1 MKILRNYINS
11 VKPSFVGEGKYSKWF
26 PLFDAVEN
34 LFFSTQTQTANPVH
48 VRDAIDIQ
56 KVMVT
61 VWLATFPAMFFG
73 MYNLGSHSLEYLD
86 SINQLNT
93 GDWHHYIVS
102 LVGYDSSS
110 FVAKMWFG
118 AAYFMPIY
126 ITVFVVGIGWEA
138 VFAIVRKHEIN
149 EGAFVSTI
157 LFSLSCPPDLPLWQA
172 AMGITF
178 GLVIGKEIFGGTGKN
193 FLNPAL
199 TGRAFLYFAYPS
211 QISGDKVWIA
221 GLADNNIVAEGYSG
235 ATALGV
241 AAESGMP
248 GILNQ
253 YTWMDS
259 FLGFIPGSVGETSVI
274 AIGIGLVILLVTKVA
289 SYRIIL
295 GTFAGMIF
303 MSSILNIIGSDTNPM
318 FYVPWYWHAVIG
330 SFAFGLVFMATE
342 PVSGSGTNTGR
353 WIYGIVI
360 GITVILIRVINPAFP
375 EGMMLAILFANLLA
389 PVIDHMVV
397 MSNIKRRRALN
408 NE

>member
-1 MKILRNYINS
+1 MKGLRNYINS
-11 VKPSFVGEGKYSKWF
+11 IKPNFVGEGKYSKWF

-34 LFFSTQTQTANPVH
+34 FVFSTQTKTSNPVH
-48 VRDAIDIQ
+48 VRDGVDIQ
-56 KVMVT
+56 KIMVI
-61 VWLATFPAMFFG
+61 VWLSTFPAMFFG
-73 MYNLGSHSLEYLD
+73 MYNLGVYSLNYLNL
-86 SINQLNT
+86 IGQENT

-102 LVGYDSSS
+102 MVGYDHTS
-110 FVAKMWFG
+110 FIAKMWFG
-118 AAYFMPIY
+118 AAYFLPIY
-126 ITVFVVGIGWEA
+126 ITVFVVGIAWEA
-138 VFAIVRKHEIN
+138 LFAIVRKHEIN

-199 TGRAFLYFAYPS
+199 TGRAFLYFAYPA

-221 GLADNNIVAEGYSG
+221 GLADNNIIPEGYSG

-241 AAESGMP
+241 AATDGME
-248 GILNQ
+248 GIYNSF
-253 YTWMDS
+253 TWMDA
-259 FLGFIPGSVGETSVI
+259 FLGFVPGSVGETSVI
-274 AIGIGLVILLVTKVA
+274 AIGIGLVILLITKVA

-295 GTFAGMIF
+295 GTLLGMWA
-303 MSSILNIIGSDTNPM
+303 MSTVLNIVGSDTNEM
-318 FYVPWYWHAVIG
+318 FYVPWYWHLVIG

-353 WIYGIVI
+353 WIYGVVI
-360 GITVILIRVINPAFP
+360 GVTVVLIRVINPAFP

-389 PVIDHMVV
+389 PVIDHLVV
-397 MSNIKRRRALN
+397 MTNIKKRKARLS
-408 NE
+408 